1 MKKKTQRDGSFY
13 MGGLQGLASMERT
26 TAGSSA
32 SLGMTDLRE
41 PEHGRLRSMM
51 ERTTAGSS
59 ASLGMTDL
67 RS

>member
-1 MKKKTQRDGSFY
+1 
-13 MGGLQGLASMERT
+13 MGWLQGLASMERT